1 MTMMQDAE
9 RLLTEW
15 EKLRTVRES
24 VLKSL
29 EEVRQSGTIGN
40 SLEAKIVIRASG
52 ETAAL
57 LRRHENDL
65 RFIFIVSQV
74 AVEESSGAE
83 ESLQIEVLKAA
94 GSKCERCWNYS
105 VEIGKDSDWPT
116 LCERCI
122 PAINEIDE

>member
-1 MTMMQDAE
+1 MQDDE
-9 RLLTEW
+9 QLLAEW
-15 EKLRTVRES
+15 EKLRTVRDA

-29 EEVRQSGTIGN
+29 EEVRQGGTTGN
-40 SLEAKIVIRASG
+40 SLEAKVVIRASG

-74 AVEESSGAE
+74 SVEDSPGAE
-83 ESLQIEVLKAA
+83 EGPQIEVLKAD

-105 VEIGKDSDWPT
+105 VAIGKDSAWPT

-122 PAINEIDE
+122 QAIQGIDD